1 MLLSLRASP
10 RRVLEQRRE
19 RQLLGSPELRLVE
32 PETQVHS
39 TLEFLVLCE
48 FLAGFSI
55 DQTANQ
61 FRISNDEAQNLI
73 RSALLQYGF
82 RSAHEG

>member
-1 MLLSLRASP
+1 MSARTLL
-10 RRVLEQRRE
+10 RRDVAEQRRQ
-19 RQLLGSPELRLVE
+19 RHLLGVPELRLVE
-32 PETQVHS
+32 PDTKVHS

-55 DQTANQ
+55 DETATQ
-61 FRISNDEAQNLI
+61 FRISSEQAQNLI